1 MIMTRTEIENVL
13 KNSIVNVTFT
23 KTDGSV
29 RNMKC
34 TLIEEFLPPVFLDND
49 EQMEKKTRKQS
60 LDSLAVWDMDKNA
73 WRSFRVDSVT
83 KMELEI

>member
-1 MIMTRTEIENVL
+1 MTRTEIEKVL

-34 TLIEEFLPPVFLDND
+34 TLIEEFLPPVFQNND

>member
-1 MIMTRTEIENVL
+1 MIMTRTEIEKVL

-29 RNMKC
+29 RKMKC

>member
-1 MIMTRTEIENVL
+1 MTRTEIEKVL